1 MARGRLRI
9 YLGAAPG
16 VGKTVD
22 MLGEAHRRLGR
33 GTDVVIGLCETHGR
47 AYTAQQMKGLEVLPP
62 RRIEYRGASFDE
74 LDLDAVLARAP
85 QVALVDEL
93 AHTNVPGSRN
103 TKRWEDIQ
111 ELLEAGIDVISTVNI
126 QHLESLN
133 DVVESI
139 TGVRQQET
147 VPDDVVRAA
156 DQIELVDMTP
166 EALRRRM
173 AHGHVYSADKVDAAL
188 SNYFRP
194 GNLSALRELAL
205 LWVADRVDEALERYR
220 HDQGIS
226 DPWPTRERIVVALNG
241 QPEGETLLRRGA
253 QIASRGAGGEL
264 MATYVARSDGLVGA
278 DHSTIAAQR
287 KLTDALGGTFHTVSG
302 DDVSRAILDFA
313 KGVNATQIVL
323 GVSRRGRL
331 QSVLSP
337 GVGEVVVAGSGDI
350 DVHLVSHDFAGK
362 RLDRSLART
371 GHLGHG
377 SRSSGFAFDS
387 GEDISRRS
395 LVIAWLMATAGLAV
409 ATWLLIATRESH
421 DITLAMLALVAL
433 TVACALTGGQWPALF
448 CAVASSLV
456 LNYYFTPPLHTFAIT
471 DRQDAAVLVVFV
483 LVAAAVA
490 SVVHLSARRAARAV
504 AAERESRILAQ
515 LARSLLGATDQ
526 LPTLL
531 DQARYTFGMDSAAI
545 VRRDLVRSPW
555 EILASSGPF
564 EVSQVRDAQVR
575 TPVDDLTE
583 LVLCGP
589 VLEADEARLVSA
601 FASHASAILSREEL
615 IRQARDARSLAKDSR
630 TRTALLAGVSH
641 DLRTPLASIKAAA
654 SSLRQD
660 DITWSPTDAAQLL
673 ESIEESAD
681 RLNAMVGNL
690 LDMSR
695 LQTASVTVHPQDLH
709 LLDVLNP
716 AISAL
721 GDQGSRVRTWLP
733 GDLPL
738 FRADAGLLDR
748 VLANILENAVRH
760 SPGRQEIVVS
770 GSVIRERLQ
779 IRVVDRGTGVPDH
792 AKDQIFAP
800 FRRLEDSGRGDGVG
814 LGLAVARGLTEAMDG
829 TLNAEDTPGGGL
841 TIVIDLPLT
850 PAADSPTADSPT
862 AESAPQQSPP
872 QQSPPQQSPPQQSPP
887 QQSPPQQSLRTNPA
901 QDSGATQRVKGEG
914 PP

>member
-16 VGKTVD
+16 VGKTVA
-22 MLGEAHRRLGR
+22 MLGEAHRRFGR
-33 GTDVVIGLCETHGR
+33 GTDVVIGICEPHQR
-47 AYTAQQMKGLEVLPP
+47 SYTAAQMEGLEIVPL
-62 RRIEYRGASFDE
+62 REIEYRGTSFRE
-74 LDLDAVLARAP
+74 LDIDAVLARAP
-85 QVALVDEL
+85 QVALIDEL

-103 TKRWEDIQ
+103 AKRWEDIH
-111 ELLEAGIDVISTVNI
+111 ELLDAGIDVISTVNI

-139 TGVRQQET
+139 TGVKQRET

-173 AHGHVYSADKVDAAL
+173 AHGNIYAADKVDAAL

-205 LWVADRVDEALERYR
+205 LWLADRVDEALERYR
-220 HDQGIS
+220 EDQGILE
-226 DPWPTRERIVVALNG
+226 PWPTRERVVVALNG
-241 QPEGETLLRRGA
+241 RPEGETLLRRGA

-264 MATYVARSDGLVGA
+264 LATYVAESDGLVGA
-278 DHSTIAAQR
+278 DLSTIADQR
-287 KLTDALGGTFHTVSG
+287 KLTAELGGTFHSVSG
-302 DDVSRAILDFA
+302 DDVAHAILDFA

-337 GVGEVVVAGSGDI
+337 GVGDTVVAGSGDI
-350 DVHLVSHDFAGK
+350 DVHLVSHAYAGK
-362 RLDRSLART
+362 GMAKPPGRGMGIGIRVGIKRVSL
-371 GHLGHG
+371 
-377 SRSSGFAFDS
+377 
-387 GEDISRRS
+387 
-395 LVIAWLMATAGLAV
+395 AWLMATLGLTLTTWVLV
-409 ATWLLIATRESH
+409 ATSH
-421 DITLAMLALVAL
+421 NLPLDMLAFLAL
-433 TVACALTGGQWPALF
+433 TVACAMVGGLWPALF
-448 CAVASSLV
+448 CAVAGSLA
-456 LNYYFTPPLHTFAIT
+456 LNFFFTPPIHTFTIS
-471 DRQDAAVLVVFV
+471 DPQNAAVIVVFV

-490 SVVHLSARRAARAV
+490 ASVHLSARRTADAV
-504 AAERESRILAQ
+504 AAERESRVLAQ
-515 LARSLLGATDQ
+515 LAHSLLGAADQ

-531 DQARYTFGMDSAAI
+531 NQARDTFGMQSAAI
-545 VRRDLVRSPW
+545 VRRDTVRDPW
-555 EILASSGPF
+555 EVLASSGSF
-564 EVSQVRDAQVR
+564 DVTLVRDASVR
-575 TPVDDLTE
+575 APVDDFTE
-583 LVLCGP
+583 LVLCGS
-589 VLEADEARLVSA
+589 VIEADEGRLVTA
-601 FASHASAILSREEL
+601 FAAHASAILSREEL
-615 IRQARDARSLAKDSR
+615 VRQARVANSLAKDSR

-641 DLRTPLASIKAAA
+641 DLRTPLASIKAAV

-660 DITWSPTDAAQLL
+660 DVAWSPADEAELL

-695 LQTASVTVHPQDLH
+695 LQTGSVTAHIQDMH

-721 GDQGSRVRTWLP
+721 GEQGRRVRIWFL

-748 VLANILENAVRH
+748 VLSNVLENAVRH
-760 SPGRQEIVVS
+760 SPGRQEIVVN
-770 GSVIRERLQ
+770 GSVIGDRLQ
-779 IRVVDRGTGVPDH
+779 IRVVDRGSGVPDN
-792 AKDQIFAP
+792 AKEEIFAP
-800 FRRLEDSGRGDGVG
+800 FRRFGDTSRGEGVG

-829 TLNAEDTPGGGL
+829 TLSAEDTPGGGL

-850 PAADSPTADSPT
+850 TT
-862 AESAPQQSPP
+862 RQS
-872 QQSPPQQSPPQQSPP
+872 
-887 QQSPPQQSLRTNPA
+887 T
-901 QDSGATQRVKGEG
+901 T
-914 PP
+914 